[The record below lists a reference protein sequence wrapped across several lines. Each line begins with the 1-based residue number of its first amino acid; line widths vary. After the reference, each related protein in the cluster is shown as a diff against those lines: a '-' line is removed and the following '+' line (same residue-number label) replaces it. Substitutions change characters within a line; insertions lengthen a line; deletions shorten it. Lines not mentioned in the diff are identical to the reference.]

1 MKINRIHSH
10 RFQLKFRFAAQTAG
24 DRPDPVDRQRLC
36 DDVLYFHPRIQ
47 AGVGVLKNQ
56 LSAALEGFFLR
67 GELFFIT
74 DVSTVV
80 EDLSAGW
87 LQEIHDAAGQCG
99 FSRAGFSD
107 QAENF
112 TPADLKGDVI
122 QCGDRSFSGKRKAMR
137 QMADVDQRSCGCH
150 FGGFCRV
157 GSRIH
162 GGSDSPR
169 VRRLCRRRF
178 FFGAVF

>member
-80 EDLSAGW
+80 EDL
-87 LQEIHDAAGQCG
+87 LRG
-99 FSRAGFSD
+99 FGCRRFMTQRASVVFP
-107 QAENF
+107 E
-112 TPADLKGDVI
+112 P
-122 QCGDRSFSGKRKAMR
+122 
-137 QMADVDQRSCGCH
+137 
-150 FGGFCRV
+150 
-157 GSRIH
+157 
-162 GGSDSPR
+162 DSPTR
-169 VRRLCRRRF
+169 PKISPRRI
-178 FFGAVF
+178 